1 MQLTPCGTF
10 GRNAICQVLIDQG
23 IVMDF
28 REPDILRA
36 GVAPMCNSYI
46 DIWRAVN
53 AIQKIMKNEEH
64 LDPRWQARNKA
75 T

>member
-1 MQLTPCGTF
+1 
-10 GRNAICQVLIDQG
+10 
-23 IVMDF
+23 MDF

-36 GVAPMCNSYI
+36 GFAPLYNSYI
-46 DIWRAVN
+46 DIWMAVN

-64 LDPRWQARNKA
+64 LDPRWQARNKV